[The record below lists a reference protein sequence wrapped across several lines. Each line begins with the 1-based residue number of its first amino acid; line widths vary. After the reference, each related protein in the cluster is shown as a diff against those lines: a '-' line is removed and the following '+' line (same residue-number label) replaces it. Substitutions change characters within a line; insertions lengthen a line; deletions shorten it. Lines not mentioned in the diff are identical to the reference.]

1 MAIIDMDFGPAP
13 TFLKQLERCP
23 SLSDLKQR
31 DYLPHEGCIR
41 SSFEDPVAQAA
52 SGEDPKPQKR
62 PRPTLSQ
69 PSLALRESIEV

>member
-41 SSFEDPVAQAA
+41 VTVVERMV
-52 SGEDPKPQKR
+52 
-62 PRPTLSQ
+62 
-69 PSLALRESIEV
+69 